1 MIPFM
6 IKVVFSRMRFLGF
19 FFIFHFPDCSV
30 SSGVYNGNGMTDLFE
45 IGSFERKKK
54 SFIWLLSESE

>member
-19 FFIFHFPDCSV
+19 FLFSIFLIALFLQ
-30 SSGVYNGNGMTDLFE
+30 VYTMGMA
-45 IGSFERKKK
+45 
-54 SFIWLLSESE
+54 